1 MAPTNSNHSVSYGR
15 RLMPIVLDDVAAID
29 PTRVFAA
36 IPKSANIS
44 DGFRDVSY
52 SEVANATNKMA
63 RWLQET
69 FGSTPERDFETL
81 TYIGVSDLR
90 YSIAQYAAIKCGYK
104 LLFPSPRNPVATNLS
119 LMDQTQSSKLLYC
132 QELAPLIHDITSTR
146 SDIRVTAL
154 QSQETLLAAPHD
166 PFPYA
171 KSFNDGVDD
180 PIVVLHSS
188 GSTGIPKPV
197 VMTNGSFAVHDNDR
211 NFPQVEGRTNYDLT
225 IWDFHGKIQ
234 RTYSPFPL
242 FHLGGFLYQIMLPI
256 YTNSIPV
263 YGPPLSPPTAALI
276 TEILERQ
283 DIRGSMMPPSL
294 VEQLL
299 HEPKSLAH
307 LKKLK
312 FLLYAGGPLS
322 ETAGDEM
329 SKYTM
334 LGQFYGSTETGPIK
348 QLAPLPGDWAWIHI
362 HPDVKLRFEPSAD
375 DAYELVL
382 LMDETTRDNMALN
395 HNFPDLEE
403 WRTKDLFRRHPV
415 KPDLWRFHGR
425 NDDIVVL
432 SNGEKFY
439 PVPMETTLQAHPMI
453 AGALVTGTRRFQ
465 PALVVEL
472 NLDAKNDPQALEKIW
487 PAVEDANTA
496 APGQG
501 RVTKSKI
508 IISNSKKPFVRSG
521 KGTIVRRLT
530 EVLYAEEIDSIYAKK
545 EETPGNTPEIVL
557 QAASFQPDNIRSFV
571 RQVVTQSLARF
582 DIGDADNFYSY
593 GLDSLQTIEAVKLLK
608 SGLDGHRD
616 ASQLAWIS
624 PSTFYKHPSIV
635 ELADALLLFLTQGAV
650 PGEQLRTTKMTEIYE
665 KMIKSLPKSQS
676 PATTS
681 TSEQVCIAITGTTG
695 SFGAVALSEILQSD
709 SVSRVFC
716 LNRSAKAKQN
726 WLSKQESQ
734 DRDTARITFL
744 TVDMALPNLGL
755 SNAEFQDLSANC
767 DLVLHNAWK
776 VDFNQTVSSFEDN
789 IKSVLNFVALS
800 AGSQRRPRIAFTSSL
815 SSVGPWVR
823 SGQISRTVPEDSV
836 SDLDTALDMGY
847 SESKKLAE
855 RILDTAA
862 AYCQVPISVLRV
874 GQICGSTRPGG
885 SPWSSREVVPG
896 IIQTSKSIG
905 LVPNDLQQVDWIP
918 IDTLASITLELSLH
932 DLKSGILGK
941 PSYHNV
947 VNPHKTPWS
956 DLVPCIKEYC
966 GPEARSVPLT
976 EWIEVLRE
984 LDTTSPKELESKPAL
999 KVMPFF
1005 SLIASRGSQ
1014 VTFETATSEKASR
1027 SMSELKAID
1036 VGLVKMWLNDL
1047 A

>member
-1 MAPTNSNHSVSYGR
+1 
-15 RLMPIVLDDVAAID
+15 MPVVLDAVAANE
-29 PTRVFAA
+29 PSRVFAA

-52 SEVANATNKMA
+52 SEIANATNRMA
-63 RWLQET
+63 RWLKET

-90 YSIAQYAAIKCGYK
+90 YSIALYAAIKCGYK
-104 LLFPSPRNPVATNLS
+104 LLFPSPRNPVATNIS

-146 SDIRVTAL
+146 PDIRVSAVE
-154 QSQETLLAAPHD
+154 SQGALLAAPHD

-171 KSFNDGVDD
+171 KSFGEAVDD

-188 GSTGIPKPV
+188 GSTGMPKPV
-197 VMTNGSFAVHDNDR
+197 VMTNGTLAVQDNDR
-211 NFPQVEGRTNYDLT
+211 NFPTVEGKTNHDLS
-225 IWDFHGKIQ
+225 IWDFHGEIQ

-242 FHLGGFLYQIMLPI
+242 FHLGGLLYQIMLPI

-263 YGPPLSPPTAALI
+263 YGPPLSPPTASLVA
-276 TEILERQ
+276 EILERQ
-283 DIRGSMMPPSL
+283 EISGSIMPPSL

-299 HEPKSLAH
+299 HEPKGLAH
-307 LKKLK
+307 LKKLR

-322 ETAGDEM
+322 ESAGNEV

-334 LGQFYGSTETGPIK
+334 LGQFYGSTETGSIK
-348 QLAPLPGDWAWIHI
+348 QLAPLPGDWAWIHF
-362 HPDVKLRFEPSAD
+362 HPGVKLRFEPSAD

-382 LMDETTRDNMALN
+382 LIDDTTRDSMAVN
-395 HNFPDLEE
+395 HNYPGLAE

-439 PVPMETTLQAHPMI
+439 PVPMETTLLAHPMI
-453 AGALVTGTRRFQ
+453 SGALVTGTRRFQ
-465 PALVVEL
+465 PALLVEL
-472 NLDAKNDPQALEKIW
+472 IPGALNDPQALTKIW
-487 PAVEDANTA
+487 PTVENANTA

-501 RVTKSKI
+501 RITKSKI
-508 IISNSKKPFVRSG
+508 IIANPKKPFVRSG
-521 KGTIVRRLT
+521 KGTVIRRLT
-530 EVLYAEEIDSIYAKK
+530 EALYKEEIDSIYSKK
-545 EETPGNTPEIVL
+545 QEPGNQAEIVL
-557 QAASFQPDNIRSFV
+557 QATGVKLDNIRSFV
-571 RQVVTQSLARF
+571 RQVVTRSLARS
-582 DIGDADNFYSY
+582 DIGDVDNFYSY

-608 SGLDGHRD
+608 SGLGGHRD
-616 ASQLAWIS
+616 ASQLSWIS
-624 PSTFYKHPSIV
+624 PTTFYRHPSIV
-635 ELADALLLFLTQGAV
+635 ELSDALVLFLTEGAV
-650 PGEQLRTTKMTEIYE
+650 PGEQLQTTKMSEMYNE
-665 KMIKSLPKSQS
+665 MIKALPKSLS

-681 TSEQVCIAITGTTG
+681 ISQQLCVAITGTTG
-695 SFGAVALSEILQSD
+695 SFGAVALSEVLQSD

-716 LNRSAKAKQN
+716 LNRSAKAKQK
-726 WLSKQESQ
+726 WLAKQKSQ
-734 DRDTARITFL
+734 DGDTIRITFL

-755 SNAEFQDLSANC
+755 SSTDFQDLSASC
-767 DLVLHNAWK
+767 DLILHNAWK
-776 VDFNQTVSSFEDN
+776 VDFNQTVASFEDN

-800 AGSQRRPRIAFTSSL
+800 AASPRRPRIAFISSI

-823 SGQISRTVPEDSV
+823 SGLASRTVPEDSV
-836 SDLDTALDMGY
+836 SSFDTALDMGY
-847 SESKKLAE
+847 AESKKIAE

-862 AYCQVPISVLRV
+862 AYCEVPVSVLRV
-874 GQICGSTRPGG
+874 GQICGSSKPGG

-905 LVPNDLQQVDWIP
+905 LVPNDLHQVDWIP
-918 IDTLASITLELSLH
+918 IDTLASIVLELSFH
-932 DLKSGILGK
+932 DLKFGRLGK
-941 PSYHNV
+941 PSYHNI
-947 VNPHKTPWS
+947 VNPHKVSWS
-956 DLVPCIKEYC
+956 ELVPCIQEYC
-966 GPEARSVPLT
+966 GPGAKSVSLI
-976 EWIEVLRE
+976 EWIEALRM
-984 LDTTSPKELESKPAL
+984 LDTTDPKELESKPAL

-1005 SLIASRGSQ
+1005 SLIASRGQQ
-1014 VTFETATSEKASR
+1014 VHFDTASSEKASR

-1036 VGLVKMWLNDL
+1036 AELIKMWLHDL